1 MAVIADKEILSVQ
14 DFTKEREMIVTEK
27 LGVLPKKTGYRFVK
41 RMMDFFFALILLCIF
56 LVPMLLIA
64 LAVWISTGA
73 SPIYRQKRLGLNE
86 KPFTLLKFRSMRAD
100 AEKDGA
106 QWAAADDPRVTRV
119 GRILRATRMDELP
132 QFWNILLGQMSFVGP
147 RPERPEFYD
156 AFDTYIDG
164 FRQRMLVKPGL
175 TGHAQVNGGY
185 ELLPEEKIV
194 FDLEYIKRRSIGFDL
209 KCVFRTIAVVFKHE
223 GAR

>member
-1 MAVIADKEILSVQ
+1 MAAVTQKEKLSVA
-14 DFTKEREMIVTEK
+14 DFTENKTIIITEK
-27 LGVLPKKTGYRFVK
+27 LGELPAKTGYRIGK
-41 RMMDFFFALILLCIF
+41 RIFDF
-56 LVPMLLIA
+56 LVALTMLCLLIVPMIFIGII
-64 LAVWISTGA
+64 VWIDTKA
-73 SPIYRQKRLGLNE
+73 FPLYMQTRLGLNE
-86 KPFTLLKFRSMRAD
+86 KAFTLVKFRSMRAD
-100 AEKDGA
+100 AEKNGA
-106 QWAAADDPRVTRV
+106 QWAAADDPRITRF

-132 QFWNILLGQMSFVGP
+132 QLWNILLGQMSFVGP

-194 FDLEYIKRRSIGFDL
+194 FDLEYIKKRSFGFDM
-209 KCVFRTIAVVFKHE
+209 KCIFKTIAVIFKRE
-223 GAR
+223 GAH

>member
-1 MAVIADKEILSVQ
+1 MAVTTQKEKLSVA
-14 DFTKEREMIVTEK
+14 DFIDSKTIIVTEK
-27 LGVLPKKTGYRFVK
+27 LGQLPPKRMYRLVK
-41 RMMDFFFALILLCIF
+41 RVFDFAVSFTALSVLL
-56 LVPMLLIA
+56 LPMLLIA
-64 LAVWISTGA
+64 LIVWIDTKA
-73 SPIYRQKRLGLNE
+73 FPIYRQKRLGLNE

-100 AEKDGA
+100 AEKNGA
-106 QWAAADDPRVTRV
+106 QWAAAEDPRITRF

-132 QFWNILLGQMSFVGP
+132 QLWNILIGQMSFVGP

-194 FDLEYIKRRSIGFDL
+194 FDLEYIKKRSLAFDL
-209 KCVFRTIAVVFKHE
+209 KCIYKTVTVIFTHE
-223 GAR
+223 GAH